1 MTQHYVRFRQ
11 EMINSNSGN
20 RVWAITLIGTRDR
33 QLYTTYVDP
42 RNRNYSNWSHVV
54 HRPQNGF
61 VLNGIQIKNQKKQL
75 VDADSRVVIAWESSS
90 YEQVLEEMYTV
101 WQEQDTGQTQF
112 EKMFE

>member
-1 MTQHYVRFRQ
+1 
-11 EMINSNSGN
+11 
-20 RVWAITLIGTRDR
+20 
-33 QLYTTYVDP
+33 
-42 RNRNYSNWSHVV
+42 VV

-75 VDADSRVVIAWESSS
+75 VDADSRVVIAWESDS